1 MRTAELFRS
10 TRVAKGLKQSALA
23 ELGGISCSALAR
35 FEGGKLR
42 LSEETL
48 LRLAPYLD
56 INPKYLEGNSNSPF
70 MGCDNKLI
78 KFFVDKYN
86 FHKDPIIATIIG
98 SSNSLEFYSL
108 SPHLSI
114 IERIRYLNVADQPTY
129 AMVIKDEFEN
139 VFIFRC
145 KSNKDFL
152 SWDNNRIN
160 WDANL
165 LHMTNKKG
173 HFEKQIMSKELYDK
187 IVNWDDVSLEDLQFL
202 FQNKKQHLKLKTIV
216 YTEVEAEMISEFRDS
231 HINPAVA
238 INSMGLLG
246 DIEEHKID
254 PEEARAI
261 LKRYYGY

>member
-10 TRVAKGLKQSALA
+10 ARVAKGLKQLALA
-23 ELGGISCSALAR
+23 EYGGISCSALAR
-35 FEGGKLR
+35 FEAGKLR

-56 INPKYLEGNSNSPF
+56 INPRYLEGNSTSPF
-70 MGCDNKLI
+70 MGHNNKLI
-78 KFFVDKYN
+78 KFFTDKYN
-86 FHKDPIIATIIG
+86 FHKDPIISTIIG
-98 SSNSLEFYSL
+98 TSSSLEFYSL

-114 IERIRYLNVADQPTY
+114 LERIRYLNVADHPTY

-145 KSNKDFL
+145 KSNKDFMT
-152 SWDNNRIN
+152 WDNNRTN
-160 WDANL
+160 WDVNL

-173 HFEKQIMSKELYDK
+173 HFEKQIMSKELYEK
-187 IVNWDDVSLEDLQFL
+187 IVNWEDISLEDIQFL
-202 FQNKKQHLKLKTIV
+202 FQNKKQQLKLKTIV
-216 YTEVEAEMISEFRDS
+216 YTELEAEMVSEYRDC

-238 INSMGLLG
+238 INSKSLIA
-246 DIEEHKID
+246 DIEHHKID
-254 PEEARAI
+254 PEEARMI